1 MNGKK
6 LEKGVGKMQ
15 VWDSTY
21 PHCEG
26 VACPHATKILTI
38 LPSNHMF

>member
-15 VWDSTY
+15 VWGSTY
-21 PHCEG
+21 PHCED

-38 LPSNHMF
+38 PPSNHMF